1 MTMPQAPRER
11 GGSATQLLPATSSG
25 RRGPSSAMRQIPLQ
39 IHRRFRDDR
48 NGTCWGGVYIYI
60 YGPSIR
66 KTPHTHIRH
75 PVLHSAARHHRLPS
89 SLSERHPRHSH
100 TLPPPVTDPPPP
112 APLRT
117 LVRQKTL
124 AIAHYFIYIHI
135 YSFTPL
141 PLHPRKASDASI
153 YICLHPLTSFPPSVR
168 KPRPGQSYAG
178 KISLQSKV

>member
-1 MTMPQAPRER
+1 MARSKPFPRLSPEYKEKSGWSTHNPTR
-11 GGSATQLLPATSSG
+11 KYLLLCIS
-25 RRGPSSAMRQIPLQ
+25 
-39 IHRRFRDDR
+39 
-48 NGTCWGGVYIYI
+48 I

-89 SLSERHPRHSH
+89 SLSGRHPRRSH
-100 TLPPPVTDPPPP
+100 TLPPTVIDPLPPGS
-112 APLRT
+112 LRT

-168 KPRPGQSYAG
+168 KPRPGLSYAG
-178 KISLQSKV
+178 KISRQSKVESSCRLCPSPPHPAEIRA